1 VIKQILIPIDFNI
14 ESLNTLKLALEE
26 CKLQRVNIL
35 LIYAE
40 TLTNAITE
48 LVFYSNRKKI
58 MALSS
63 SQFNDALNILKNTYE
78 SSIQS
83 IDIKLFHGFNKQA
96 FINFCQANQVDVIYI
111 PKYYQLAQK
120 KNSFDPIPLIKK
132 SNIPFIEVSWNS
144 DSQTLSDDEINQ
156 LFK

>member
-1 VIKQILIPIDFNI
+1 VIKNILIPIDFNI

-35 LIYAE
+35 LFYAE
-40 TLTNAITE
+40 TLTSSITE
-48 LVFYSNRKKI
+48 LLFYTPQKTI
-58 MALSS
+58 MAMSS
-63 SQFNDALNILKNTYE
+63 AQFNDALNILKNTYE
-78 SSIQS
+78 SSLQS

-96 FINFCQANQVDVIYI
+96 FINFCQANQVDLIYI
-111 PKYYQLAQK
+111 PKNYQLAQK

-144 DSQTLSDDEINQ
+144 DSQILTDDEINQ

>member
-35 LIYAE
+35 LFYAE
-40 TLTNAITE
+40 TLTSSITE
-48 LVFYSNRKKI
+48 LLFYTPKKTI
-58 MALSS
+58 MAMSS
-63 SQFNDALNILKNTYE
+63 AQFNDALNILKNTYE
-78 SSIQS
+78 SSLQS

-96 FINFCQANQVDVIYI
+96 FINFCQANQVDLIYI
-111 PKYYQLAQK
+111 PKNYQLAQK

-144 DSQTLSDDEINQ
+144 DSQIFSDDEINQ

>member
-1 VIKQILIPIDFNI
+1 VIKNILIPIDFNI

-26 CKLQRVNIL
+26 CKLQSVNIL
-35 LIYAE
+35 LFYAE
-40 TLTNAITE
+40 TLTSSITE
-48 LVFYSNRKKI
+48 LLFYTPQKTI
-58 MALSS
+58 MAMSS
-63 SQFNDALNILKNTYE
+63 AQFNDALNILKNTYE
-78 SSIQS
+78 SSLQS

-96 FINFCQANQVDVIYI
+96 FINFCQANQVDLIYI
-111 PKYYQLAQK
+111 PKNYQLAQK

-144 DSQTLSDDEINQ
+144 DSQILADDEINQ